1 MSDRSLFVVAPVFLT
16 SIGLGIFLGM
26 WTFSTGGIFLL
37 AAGLALTAVGFGAL
51 LSIVRHA
58 D

>member
-1 MSDRSLFVVAPVFLT
+1 MVAPVFLT

-26 WTFSTGGIFLL
+26 WAFSTGGIFLL